1 MLANDT
7 EYGLAAYFYT
17 KDLRRA
23 WHIAEKLEYGMVR
36 QLGQHDGFPTATP
49 HTAAPAATETLHR
62 S

>member
-1 MLANDT
+1 MCIVAICLSACRFSADDEAVMLANDT

-36 QLGQHDGFPTATP
+36 PKPCQLD
-49 HTAAPAATETLHR
+49 
-62 S
+62 